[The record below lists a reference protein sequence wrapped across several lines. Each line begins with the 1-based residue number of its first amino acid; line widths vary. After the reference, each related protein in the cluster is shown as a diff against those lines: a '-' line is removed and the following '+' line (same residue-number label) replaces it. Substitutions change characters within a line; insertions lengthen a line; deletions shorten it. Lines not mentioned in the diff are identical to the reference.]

1 MPVDAPKL
9 IDVKRQPRVAH
20 LAIAGNV
27 VVEPVFKLRLGAEVK
42 RIDR

>member
-1 MPVDAPKL
+1 MPVGAPKL
-9 IDVKRQPRVAH
+9 IDVKQQPRAAR

-42 RIDR
+42 RTDR